1 MNAKEILKSCGFES
15 AAAVRNALSPA
26 PVGSVAEARKRKDV
40 CGGYDLPGH
49 THGYCPQAVA
59 RYRISRDYNG

>member
-26 PVGSVAEARKRKDV
+26 PVGSVAEARKDV
-40 CGGYDLPGH
+40 CGGYDLPDH

-59 RYRISRDYNG
+59 RCRISRDYNG

>member
-1 MNAKEILKSCGFES
+1 MNAKEILERCGFAS

-26 PVGSVAEARKRKDV
+26 PVGSVVESRRRKDV